1 MRKLNLPLIW
11 LCFSIQSKVKEI
23 CLSEASY
30 WFSFFPNFSWDY
42 FKHWKNYF
50 NLLSDSAFRKNYS
63 AVQITHGL
71 HIMLRNLLILLLTLF
86 QDKYVRTGTL
96 VGILIGIWNPEIL
109 RIDQGKG
116 IIILGFVGWGIG
128 VFLGYYRNGNSQF
141 TKNRKFKVFQG
152 GK

>member
-1 MRKLNLPLIW
+1 MKKLNLPLIW
-11 LCFSIQSKVKEI
+11 LCFSIQSRVKEI
-23 CLSEASY
+23 CLSADSY

-50 NLLSDSAFRKNYS
+50 KLLWDSAFRKNYS

-86 QDKYVRTGTL
+86 QDKYVRIGSL
-96 VGILIGIWNPEIL
+96 VGVLIGIWNPEIL
-109 RIDQGKG
+109 RAEQGKS

-128 VFLGYYRNGNSQF
+128 VFLGYYRNENSQF
-141 TKNRKFKVFQG
+141 TKKRKFKVFKG